1 MNLWISLNNNFL
13 RGKKNKQNWYVS
25 FFPILHTFHF
35 FSCLTVLSSISSI
48 VLNLIHFKFESPS
61 KYPDSSPVSE
71 HSVVMGILLLSKAVL
86 LILEQFGLE
95 GLNTSMHNLFH
106 FPLILTTVKPKWSV
120 GAFCP
125 LEILNPQFPAETSI
139 PKLLTATDNSCSLW
153 LWLIYLETI
162 HPCRGYSASDSLR
175 CHTVLLSYYT

>member
-1 MNLWISLNNNFL
+1 MYIYFFKSVKADSLPLVVNSFL
-13 RGKKNKQNWYVS
+13 KNHIKLLFKDLRQFW
-25 FFPILHTFHF
+25 FFLSNSNIFHF

-153 LWLIYLETI
+153 L
-162 HPCRGYSASDSLR
+162 
-175 CHTVLLSYYT
+175 

>member
-1 MNLWISLNNNFL
+1 M
-13 RGKKNKQNWYVS
+13 GKKTNKTG
-25 FFPILHTFHF
+25 FFLFPILHTFHF

-95 GLNTSMHNLFH
+95 GLNTSIYNLFH

-120 GAFCP
+120 GAFSVP
-125 LEILNPQFPAETSI
+125 
-139 PKLLTATDNSCSLW
+139 
-153 LWLIYLETI
+153 
-162 HPCRGYSASDSLR
+162 
-175 CHTVLLSYYT
+175 